1 MKIKIAALALAF
13 AAVLGS
19 GCKKTTTTVTT
30 PSLGGLWMS
39 AQPQFVEYGEE
50 QEFRVY
56 IDDIYVSDNTDPGTM
71 GVYWQVTGLQRD
83 TTTRDVDKSNPP
95 FYFTP
100 EKQGTYTV
108 TVNLFA
114 LNGKY
119 YNATASVSFQAI
131 DPYTAMDGMEGTTEV
146 ISFDDYEQEMFT
158 APIGEHTW
166 MCQNLYTEEPVGRAY
181 QDCDVV
187 EGLFGQYYSWE
198 EAQTICPDGWRLPT
212 AAEFDEDLGTDA
224 GDLMVKARFLDV
236 EMWPYWPEVTIT
248 NETLFNAIP
257 VGYMDLATSTQ
268 ARGYKEYAAWWTSD
282 TIKEGEDNLGVYRY
296 IYCEEPEI
304 KKGKGSKQSLAL
316 SVRCVKE

>member
-83 TTTRDVDKSNPP
+83 TTTRNVDKSNPP

-100 EKQGTYTV
+100 EKQGSYTV

-114 LNGKY
+114 LSGKY
-119 YNATASVSFQAI
+119 YNATASVTFQAI

-187 EGLFGQYYSWE
+187 EALFGQYYSWE
-198 EAQTICPDGWRLPT
+198 EAQVICPDGWRLPT

-236 EMWPYWPEVTIT
+236 EMWPYWPEVIIT

-296 IYCEEPEI
+296 IYCEEKKK
-304 KKGKGSKQSLAL
+304 KKGK
-316 SVRCVKE
+316 E